1 MSTIIKARSPYTL
14 KETNLVPETVLVNFD
29 CSDIVFT
36 GFALERDG
44 TTTDPTAADLDGNA
58 ITITSITP
66 ALVSGKRFGEAQIT
80 TTRSIYC
87 TFTVPSGYKN
97 TGDVKTCITTT
108 IQQGYV
114 KPLLCQ
120 TFKITNNSATIDLV
134 MRVSECGNE
143 VKEVIIAPSIT
154 LTICL
159 EPNVYPQK
167 VSGDDTYTII
177 AQDYGCTTGSNV
189 YLHPGNYGAYAAR
202 QDAIDARTNAN
213 PSKYVNL
220 YYRSYFP
227 QDNDSGFYRGT
238 VVTTNN
244 TTTIPADTGWYA
256 TSIYSSL
263 RTQVEDF
270 EYYVE
275 DGVITEGGFTDN
287 TGAL

>member
-29 CSDIVFT
+29 CSDIVFD
-36 GFALERDG
+36 GFAVDRDG
-44 TTTDPTAADLDGNA
+44 TTTDPTAADSEGNA
-58 ITITSITP
+58 ITITSISP
-66 ALVSGKRFGEAQIT
+66 AAVSGKRFGEAQIT

-97 TGDVKTCITTT
+97 TGDVKTCITTA

-134 MRVSECGNE
+134 MEVAECGNE
-143 VKEVIIAPSIT
+143 VKEVTIAPSIT
-154 LTICL
+154 LTTCL

-167 VSGDDTYTII
+167 VSGDDTYTIVG
-177 AQDYGCTTGSNV
+177 QDYGCTTGSNV
-189 YLHPGNYGAYAAR
+189 FVHPGNFGPYAVK
-202 QDAIDARTNAN
+202 QDAIDARTNN
-213 PSKYVNL
+213 DITKYINL
-220 YYRSYFP
+220 YYRSYTP

-238 VVTTNN
+238 VVAKNSSTTV
-244 TTTIPADTGWYA
+244 PADTGWYA
-256 TSIYSSL
+256 ASIYNNLTS
-263 RTQVEDF
+263 QNDDF
-270 EYYVE
+270 EYYVQ
-275 DGVITEGGFTDN
+275 DGVITEGGWTAN